1 MDQWRTG
8 RDDARLRFTVSKSV
22 RSVAKWRPQTF
33 FHRHTS
39 VEYEVWRRQF
49 LGRRL
54 RLSLWVALLCHLSFA
69 AIDLDRLVFRP
80 DAEDLRQ
87 TLEVLGDSVNYE
99 LLQQSI
105 LLGDGGVI
113 LLLGLGLGL
122 WQSGW
127 GRSHPRALF
136 VLMSWS
142 MTLVPE
148 VFGTVVRVP
157 LPPNWEFIFMAQV
170 VLLPVYWQLHLLAQV
185 VPLLYYFGVNS
196 ALGLAKIPAF
206 ASLLGL
212 EAIFYT
218 AWICVI
224 CNIAVWLYDRLQYQ
238 EFESR
243 RELKLF
249 LHAVTHDLRIPVV
262 GTAIVLKRLLQRADV
277 ASRQVMITT
286 SKLEQLLAGS
296 DRQLSLIN
304 SILAAYQAEHGA
316 FCLNCQR
323 VQVSAL
329 VKAVLTDLAAILE
342 ENQVV
347 LSNRIAER
355 FVVWADADQLWR
367 VFANLITNA
376 AVHNPKGVHIILNAT
391 LQTAG
396 FLCCTVEDSGV
407 GISLSQQRRLFE
419 LYYRGEQ
426 SQYAPGLGLGLY
438 LCRKIVLAHGGDLGV
453 VSELGQGSSF
463 WFTLAVEYLNES

>member
-1 MDQWRTG
+1 M
-8 RDDARLRFTVSKSV
+8 AM
-22 RSVAKWRPQTF
+22 AKWRVQNF

-39 VEYEVWRRQF
+39 VEYEVWKRQF

-54 RLSLWVALLCHLSFA
+54 RLCLWVALLCHLSFA

-80 DAEDLRQ
+80 DAEDVRQ

-99 LLQQSI
+99 GLKQSI

-113 LLLGLGLGL
+113 LLLAVGLGV
-122 WQSGW
+122 WRSGW
-127 GRSHPRALF
+127 GRQHPRVLF
-136 VLMSWS
+136 VLISWS

-148 VFGTVVRVP
+148 VIGTVVGVP
-157 LPPNWEFIFMAQV
+157 LPLNWEFIFMAQV
-170 VLLPVYWQLHLLAQV
+170 VLLPVYWQLHLLAQM

-206 ASLLGL
+206 ASFLGI

-218 AWICVI
+218 AWICLI

-262 GTAIVLKRLLQRADV
+262 GTAIVLKKLLRKAD
-277 ASRQVMITT
+277 ASGQVMITT

-296 DRQLSLIN
+296 DRQLGLIN
-304 SILAAYQAEHGA
+304 SILEAYQAEHGA
-316 FCLNCQR
+316 LRLNCQR
-323 VQVSAL
+323 LQVSVL
-329 VKAVLTDLAAILE
+329 LEAVLVDLAEMLE

-347 LSNRIAER
+347 LSNRMAEQ
-355 FVVWADADQLWR
+355 FVVQADADQLWR
-367 VFANLITNA
+367 VFTNLITNA
-376 AVHNPKGVHIILNAT
+376 AVHNPKGVHIVLEAT
-391 LQTAG
+391 VQKAN

-407 GISLSQQRRLFE
+407 GISLTQQRRLFE

-426 SQYAPGLGLGLY
+426 SRYAPGLGLGLY
-438 LCRKIVLAHGGDLGV
+438 LCQKIIRAHGGEMGV
-453 VSELGQGSSF
+453 VSQLGQGSSF
-463 WFTLAVEYLNES
+463 WFTLPITLNES

>member
-1 MDQWRTG
+1 M
-8 RDDARLRFTVSKSV
+8 AM
-22 RSVAKWRPQTF
+22 AKWRLRSV

-39 VEYEVWRRQF
+39 EEYEVWKRQF

-54 RLSLWVALLCHLSFA
+54 RLCLWVALLCHLSFA

-80 DAEDLRQ
+80 DAEDVRQ
-87 TLEVLGDSVNYE
+87 TLEVLGDSINYE
-99 LLQQSI
+99 VLKQSI
-105 LLGDGGVI
+105 LLSDGGGI
-113 LLLGLGLGL
+113 SLLVVGLGV
-122 WQSGW
+122 WRSGW
-127 GRSHPRALF
+127 GRSHPRLLF
-136 VLMSWS
+136 VLISWS

-148 VFGTVVRVP
+148 VIGTVVGVP

-196 ALGLAKIPAF
+196 ALGLAEVPAF
-206 ASLLGL
+206 ASFLGL

-224 CNIAVWLYDRLQYQ
+224 CNIAVWLYNRLQYH

-262 GTAIVLKRLLQRADV
+262 GTAIVLKKLRQKADE
-277 ASRQVMITT
+277 SGQVMMTT

-323 VQVSAL
+323 VQISVL
-329 VKAVLTDLAAILE
+329 VKAVLVDLAEMLE

-347 LSNRIAER
+347 LSNRIGEKL
-355 FVVWADADQLWR
+355 FVVQADAEQLWR

-376 AVHNPKGVHIILNAT
+376 AVHNPKGVHIILDAT
-391 LQTAG
+391 IQKTG
-396 FLCCTVEDSGV
+396 FLCCMVEDSGV
-407 GISLSQQRRLFE
+407 GISLPQQRRLFE

-426 SQYAPGLGLGLY
+426 SRYAPGLGLGLY
-438 LCRKIVLAHGGDLGV
+438 LCRKIVLAHGGDMGVISKLGR
-453 VSELGQGSSF
+453 GSSF
-463 WFTLAVEYLNES
+463 WFTLPVKDSNES

>member
-1 MDQWRTG
+1 MVLGCDLLFQ
-8 RDDARLRFTVSKSV
+8 KSV
-22 RSVAKWRPQTF
+22 RAVAKWRSQNF

-39 VEYEVWRRQF
+39 VEYEVWKRQF

-54 RLSLWVALLCHLSFA
+54 RLCLWVALLCHLSFA

-80 DAEDLRQ
+80 DAEDVRQ

-99 LLQQSI
+99 VLKQSI
-105 LLGDGGVI
+105 LLGDGCVI
-113 LLLGLGLGL
+113 LLLAVGLGV
-122 WQSGW
+122 WRMGW
-127 GRSHPRALF
+127 GRSHPRVLF

-142 MTLVPE
+142 MTLIPE
-148 VFGTVVRVP
+148 VIGTLVRVP

-170 VLLPVYWQLHLLAQV
+170 VLLPVYWQLHLLGQV

-196 ALGLAKIPAF
+196 ILGLAKIPAF
-206 ASLLGL
+206 TSFLGL

-262 GTAIVLKRLLQRADV
+262 GTAIVLKKLLKKTGE
-277 ASRQVMITT
+277 SGQVMMTA

-316 FCLNCQR
+316 FRLNCQR
-323 VQVSAL
+323 VQVSVL
-329 VKAVLTDLAAILE
+329 VEAVLVDLAEILE
-342 ENQVV
+342 ENQVI
-347 LSNRIAER
+347 LSNRIAGQL
-355 FVVWADADQLWR
+355 FVVQADADQLWR
-367 VFANLITNA
+367 VFTNLITNS
-376 AVHNPKGVHIILNAT
+376 AVHNPKGVHIVLDAT
-391 LQTAG
+391 VQKTG
-396 FLCCTVEDSGV
+396 FLCCTVEDSGI
-407 GISLSQQRRLFE
+407 GISLTQQRRLFE

-426 SQYAPGLGLGLY
+426 SRYAPGLGLGLY
-438 LCRKIVLAHGGDLGV
+438 LCRKIVLAHGGEMGV
-453 VSELGQGSSF
+453 VSKLGRGSSF
-463 WFTLAVEYLNES
+463 WFTLLIKLNES

>member
-1 MDQWRTG
+1 M
-8 RDDARLRFTVSKSV
+8 
-22 RSVAKWRPQTF
+22 AKWRLQNV

-39 VEYEVWRRQF
+39 VEYEVWKRQF

-54 RLSLWVALLCHLSFA
+54 RLGLWVALFCHLNFA
-69 AIDLDRLVFRP
+69 AINLDRLVFRP
-80 DAEDLRQ
+80 RSEDVQQ

-99 LLQQSI
+99 VLKQSI
-105 LLGDGGVI
+105 LLGDGVVI
-113 LLLGLGLGL
+113 LLLLAGLGV
-122 WQSGW
+122 WRSGW
-127 GRSHPRALF
+127 GRQHPRVLF
-136 VLMSWS
+136 VLVSWS

-148 VFGTVVRVP
+148 VIGSVVGVP

-170 VLLPVYWQLHLLAQV
+170 VLLPVYWPLHLLGQV

-196 ALGLAKIPAF
+196 ILGLAEIPAF

-212 EAIFYT
+212 EAVFYT
-218 AWICVI
+218 TWICVI

-262 GTAIVLKRLLQRADV
+262 GTAIVLKKLLQRADV
-277 ASRQVMITT
+277 TSRQVMITT

-296 DRQLSLIN
+296 DRQLNLIN
-304 SILAAYQAEHGA
+304 SILAAYQAEHDA
-316 FCLNCQR
+316 FRLNCQR
-323 VQVSAL
+323 VELSVL
-329 VKAVLTDLAAILE
+329 VKAVLVDLAAILE
-342 ENQVV
+342 ENQVI
-347 LSNRIAER
+347 LSNRIAGR

-376 AVHNPKGVHIILNAT
+376 AVHNPKGVHIVLDVT

-407 GISLSQQRRLFE
+407 GISSPQQRRLFE

-426 SQYAPGLGLGLY
+426 SRYAPGLGLGLY
-438 LCRKIVLAHGGDLGV
+438 LCRKIVLAHGGEMGV
-453 VSELGQGSSF
+453 VSELGRGSRF
-463 WFTLAVEYLNES
+463 WFTLPVKLNEP